1 MAYNGEKRKTAQYRG
16 GETVK
21 LANQELQSIYFGA
34 YRFSETAD
42 GYLMAHQYTEAQE
55 EYFKQALD
63 FWYERCNASTAKTL
77 EFVTE
82 ATRISF
88 DYQLLW
94 VGSEDSFELCVDGLI
109 TDIRYIKNM
118 DRKGTLSFDMPEG
131 EKSVILY
138 LPADALAV
146 IRNFEINAAFRP
158 AVKGEKVLWLGDSI
172 TQGYGPLRSAQT
184 YVSVANRLLNYDI
197 INQGIGGYI
206 YDPKVLVEMPG
217 YRPDK
222 IIVALGMNQY
232 GTESMADIEEYYRV
246 ITELYKGVPILAIT
260 PLWRGDNP
268 EGVPTLMRFCERLK
282 EIIRQ
287 YEIVT
292 MVDGW
297 RMVPHLPEYF
307 IDNLHPNPLGTEVYA
322 GNLVRAIR
330 ETGF

>member
-1 MAYNGEKRKTAQYRG
+1 MAYNGEERKTAQYRG

-55 EYFKQALD
+55 EYFKHALD

-222 IIVALGMNQY
+222 IIVALGTNQY

>member
-1 MAYNGEKRKTAQYRG
+1 MAYNGEERKTAQYRG

-55 EYFKQALD
+55 EYFKHALD

-146 IRNFEINAAFRP
+146 IRNFEINAAFKP

-222 IIVALGMNQY
+222 IIVALGTNQY

>member
-1 MAYNGEKRKTAQYRG
+1 M
-16 GETVK
+16 K

-55 EYFKQALD
+55 EYFKHALD

-222 IIVALGMNQY
+222 IIVALGTNQY